1 MHDGNAKA
9 PTAKRGG
16 GAPFIFRWDPV
27 AGPRLRQK
35 RIAASDRAGKS
46 VREPAAA
53 TPALRLDAPAPGI
66 AVRGVMGSARR
77 GKHGLDRFVWNAI
90 G

>member
-9 PTAKRGG
+9 PTAKWGG
-16 GAPFIFRWDPV
+16 GPPSMLRWGPV
-27 AGPRLRQK
+27 AGPKLRQK

-46 VREPAAA
+46 VREPTAA
-53 TPALRLDAPAPGI
+53 TPALRLDAPAPGV
-66 AVRGVMGSARR
+66 AVRGMMGSARR
-77 GKHGLDRFVWNAI
+77 GQHGLDRFVWNAI